1 MIIVMIYGKYNALYN
16 AMMMVMIMMKIKAW
30 KN

>member
-16 AMMMVMIMMKIKAW
+16 AMMMVIIMMKINAW